1 MSGRRELVI
10 KLRETMMIL
19 DLHRQGLSVSA
30 IARQTGIDR
39 KTVRKYVERGL
50 EAPAYGPRKPRATVI
65 DPFVGY
71 LRERVKAYPGL
82 TGSRLFREIKERGYV
97 GGYTAVTDFLRDVR
111 PPASPEFEVR
121 FETPPGEQAQVDFA
135 QFHVVFTDE
144 PTTPRIV
151 WLFSM
156 VLGYSRLIWARF
168 VMHQNLPTVL
178 RCHVAALEAI
188 GGVPREILYDRMKTA
203 VIGEGQTEGIVYN
216 RALVDLAR
224 HYGFHPRACRAY
236 RAKTKGKVERPF
248 RYIREDFF
256 LARTFRNLDD
266 LNIQLRHWLD
276 TVANPRVHATTLRV
290 VNEAFAEERQH
301 LRPLP
306 LAPFRSVLK
315 LERRISREGMVS
327 VGGNAYSV
335 PDATRSRLVEVHSLA
350 DEVRIFEN
358 GTLIAIHP
366 VLEGRKQ
373 RRVHPD
379 HRRSPTGQRS
389 WPKAGDAG
397 VMLPGAGERVLQRSL
412 AFYDA
417 VGQALARESRP

>member
-1 MSGRRELVI
+1 MI

-19 DLHRQGLSVSA
+19 DLHRHGLSVSA

-39 KTVRKYVERGL
+39 QTVRKYIERGL

-65 DPFVGY
+65 DPFAGY

-111 PPASPEFEVR
+111 PPATPEFEVR

-135 QFHVVFTDE
+135 QFHVVFSDE

-178 RCHVAALEAI
+178 RCHVAAFEAI

-203 VIGEGQTEGIVYN
+203 VIGEGQMEGIVYN

-236 RAKTKGKVERPF
+236 RAAV
-248 RYIREDFF
+248 
-256 LARTFRNLDD
+256 
-266 LNIQLRHWLD
+266 
-276 TVANPRVHATTLRV
+276 
-290 VNEAFAEERQH
+290 
-301 LRPLP
+301 PLYP
-306 LAPFRSVLK
+306 
-315 LERRISREGMVS
+315 
-327 VGGNAYSV
+327 
-335 PDATRSRLVEVHSLA
+335 
-350 DEVRIFEN
+350 
-358 GTLIAIHP
+358 
-366 VLEGRKQ
+366 
-373 RRVHPD
+373 
-379 HRRSPTGQRS
+379 
-389 WPKAGDAG
+389 
-397 VMLPGAGERVLQRSL
+397 
-412 AFYDA
+412 
-417 VGQALARESRP
+417 

>member
-1 MSGRRELVI
+1 MI
-10 KLRETMMIL
+10 KLRETIMIL

-39 KTVRKYVERGL
+39 KTVRKYIERGL
-50 EAPAYGPRKPRATVI
+50 EAPTYGPRKPRATVV
-65 DPFVGY
+65 DPFATY

-82 TGSRLFREIKERGYV
+82 TGSRLFREIKERGYT

-111 PPASPEFEVR
+111 PPAVQGFEVR

-144 PTTPRIV
+144 PMTPRIV

-156 VLGYSRLIWARF
+156 VLGHSRLIWARF

-178 RCHVAALEAI
+178 RCHVAAFEAI

-203 VIGEGQTEGIVYN
+203 VVGEGQTEGIVYN

-224 HYGFHPRACRAY
+224 HYGFHPKACRPY

-266 LNIQLRHWLD
+266 LNAQLRHWLD
-276 TVANPRVHATTLRV
+276 TIANPRVHATTLRV
-290 VNEAFAEERQH
+290 VSKAFAEERPH

-306 LAPFRSVLK
+306 LAPFRAVLK

-350 DEVRIFEN
+350 NELRIFEN
-358 GTLIAIHP
+358 GTLIAVHP

-379 HRRSPTGQRS
+379 HRKGMATIQRS
-389 WPKAGDAG
+389 WSKGDSAVTLQGAGDK
-397 VMLPGAGERVLQRSL
+397 VMQRSL

-417 VGQALARESRP
+417 VGKAMARENRP